1 MVLQVSVVNKCYFF
15 DQNSNLIT
23 GESVRVISD
32 TGQLPDGL
40 TPNTVAFAVTT
51 ELVW

>member
-1 MVLQVSVVNKCYFF
+1 MKKLPLLTRPHNF
-15 DQNSNLIT
+15 IT

-32 TGQLPDGL
+32 NGQLPDGL

-51 ELVW
+51 GPGVGIAKY